1 MDWVF
6 GDLPLHPLLVH
17 LTVVLIPAAALALVL
32 AAVWPAARRRLG
44 LLPLLLAVLAVI
56 MVPITT
62 SAGTWLSERVGR
74 TPLVDRHEMLGN
86 TMLPWAIA
94 LLVVAVAVWAW
105 HRYATNSTARTRR
118 MVSVLLA
125 AAAIVVAAGA
135 VWTIVQIG
143 ESGSAAVWS
152 GNFSDEPLPA
162 P

>member
-17 LTVVLIPAAALALVL
+17 GTVVLVPVAALCVVL
-32 AAVWPAARRRLG
+32 SAVWPAARRRLG
-44 LLPLLLAVLAVI
+44 ILTPLLALAAMI
-56 MVPITT
+56 AVPITT
-62 SAGTWLSERVGR
+62 TAGQWLAERVPA
-74 TPLVDRHEMLGN
+74 TPLVARHHQLGDS
-86 TMLPWAIA
+86 LWPWTVG
-94 LLVVAVAVWAW
+94 LFVVAAALWAW
-105 HRYATNSTARTRR
+105 NRFTTKTTERMRR
-118 MVSVLLA
+118 IVPILLA

-143 ESGSAAVWS
+143 ESGAAAVWT

>member
-6 GDLPLHPLLVH
+6 GELPLHPLLVH
-17 LTVVLIPAAALALVL
+17 LTVILIPAAALVLVL
-32 AAVWPAARRRLG
+32 AAVWPAARKRLG
-44 LLPLLLAVLAVI
+44 LLPPLLALLAVI

-62 SAGTWLSERVGR
+62 SAGTWLSERVAR
-74 TPLVDRHEMLGN
+74 TPLIDRHQMLGN

-105 HRYATNSTARTRR
+105 YRFTAKTTERMRR
-118 MVSVLLA
+118 IVPILLA
-125 AAAIVVAAGA
+125 AAAVVVAAGA

-143 ESGSAAVWS
+143 ESGAAAVWT

>member
-17 LTVVLIPAAALALVL
+17 LTVILIPAAALALVL

-44 LLPLLLAVLAVI
+44 LLPPLLALLAVI

-62 SAGTWLSERVGR
+62 AAGTWLFERVGR
-74 TPLVDRHEMLGN
+74 TPLIDRHHMLGN
-86 TMLPWAIA
+86 SMLPWTIA
-94 LLVVAVAVWAW
+94 LMVVAVALWAW
-105 HRYATNSTARTRR
+105 YRFATKPTKRIRR
-118 MVSVLLA
+118 IGSILLA
-125 AAAIVVAAGA
+125 VAAIVVAAGA

-143 ESGSAAVWS
+143 ESGAAAVWTGS
-152 GNFSDEPLPA
+152 FSDEPLPA